1 MGDFEKDLRN
11 AFEGAEFTPSPQVWD
26 GVKAGLAPK
35 KKGGIF
41 YMWQTYGVAA
51 TILFL
56 LTMGFLFRDELFTT
70 GGTEAPQTE
79 IAKTSETD
87 REKENPENATAN
99 SAAKVDS
106 ADVNALKEDI
116 QSTKSLIQN
125 RQLQAKDAKTFNIK
139 DLTES
144 TQESNNRTQ
153 IVAALPTTVQENP
166 GFEEPV
172 LTQLQAN
179 SNSLA
184 VSEASITMLSPQELQ
199 ESIAALRLRWEL
211 QNMVG
216 ALEIDTT
223 HVVESVETLTVS
235 RTSLSGSFGG
245 GNFNPNTG
253 GSTELALQENI
264 VNDPL
269 AGDFRLSSSSDE
281 SEKQLGSLSIG
292 GGIGFEIGRRW
303 ILKTGLRYS
312 QYRYATNSNAY
323 SEEDGRVLP
332 VYNNASA
339 LTSASQL
346 RYAGEYELT
355 NTIHSIS
362 VPVQM
367 GYKLLDRDR
376 FGVVLNAGLG
386 ADYFAKY
393 TVKGE
398 LSFLDTR
405 KVDLGET
412 DLLNRFNVNVLTG
425 LELNY
430 KLNEKFA
437 LSGEV
442 FFRQYIPSLGET
454 TGVASTTPSF
464 FGFGLGLNYYLK
476 RKN

>member
-35 KKGGIF
+35 KKVGIF

-87 REKENPENATAN
+87 GENENPENATTN
-99 SAAKVDS
+99 KAAKVDS
-106 ADVNALKEDI
+106 ANVNDLKEDI

-125 RQLQAKDAKTFNIK
+125 RQLQAQDAKTLNIK

-144 TQESNNRTQ
+144 TQESNSKTQ
-153 IVAALPTTVQENP
+153 IVATLPTTVQENP
-166 GFEEPV
+166 GFEEQV
-172 LTQLQAN
+172 LTQLQ
-179 SNSLA
+179 SNSGLA
-184 VSEASITMLSPQELQ
+184 EGEAGINLLSPQELQ
-199 ESIAALRLRWEL
+199 ESIAALRFRWEL

-216 ALEIDTT
+216 PLEIDTT
-223 HVVESVETLTVS
+223 HVVESVETLRAS

-245 GNFNPNTG
+245 GNFNPNAG
-253 GSTELALQENI
+253 GSTELALHENI

-312 QYRYATNSNAY
+312 QYRYATNTNAY
-323 SEEDGRVLP
+323 SVEDGQVLP
-332 VYNNASA
+332 VYNNTSA

-367 GYKLLDRDR
+367 GYKVLDGNR

-386 ADYFAKY
+386 ADYFVRY

-398 LSFLDTR
+398 LNFLDTR